1 MNLIR
6 SHIPGKYP
14 VGSTLGLRPQ
24 RCPLDHRSYIASW
37 DRGFLGNAG
46 LTLLVQTEFT
56 VPSDAKYCANR
67 HSPYRTTSEAKIDV
81 RNRDIL
87 TRERKHAC
95 SQHKSAWVSRC
106 VACGCLPRTTRTG
119 KVPKTRGS
127 RTISCRAS
135 GSHWCQ

>member
-6 SHIPGKYP
+6 SHILGKYP

-46 LTLLVQTEFT
+46 LTLLVHTEFT
-56 VPSDAKYCANR
+56 VPSYAKYCANR

-87 TRERKHAC
+87 TRAQKHAY
-95 SQHKSAWVSRC
+95 SQHNLSAWVSRC
-106 VACGCLPRTTRTG
+106 VSCGCLPRTTR
-119 KVPKTRGS
+119 RGNTD
-127 RTISCRAS
+127 RE
-135 GSHWCQ
+135 GSQDKRIAYYFLPSK